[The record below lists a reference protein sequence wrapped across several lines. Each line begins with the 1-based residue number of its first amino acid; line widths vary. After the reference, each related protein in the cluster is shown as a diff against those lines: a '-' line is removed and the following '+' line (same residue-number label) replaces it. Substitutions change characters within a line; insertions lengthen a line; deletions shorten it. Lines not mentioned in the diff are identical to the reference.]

1 MKKTEDTLG
10 LIKEVLPQ
18 DLLGRGGTMHH
29 LCLSCN
35 TKGSVINSDI
45 RKSLPVRSQ
54 YVFSKTVCKAP
65 PAYP

>member
-54 YVFSKTVCKAP
+54 
-65 PAYP
+65 